1 MGCLRESQ
9 RPSSHLSYFCALLI
23 EHLTVVT
30 SRVVFLGFFFGLSD
44 SSVGF
49 GLVGGGC
56 GSSWQS
62 HLLNA
67 RKEIPEKTGES

>member
-9 RPSSHLSYFCALLI
+9 RPSSHLSYFCAFDSCD
-23 EHLTVVT
+23 EQ
-30 SRVVFLGFFFGLSD
+30 SSFFGFFFGLSD